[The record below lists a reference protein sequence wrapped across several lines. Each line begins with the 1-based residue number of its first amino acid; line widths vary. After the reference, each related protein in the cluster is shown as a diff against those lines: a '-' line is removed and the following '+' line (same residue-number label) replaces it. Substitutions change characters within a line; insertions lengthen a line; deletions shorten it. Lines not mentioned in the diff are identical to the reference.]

1 MRSGGQLGEDVL
13 TVLRRAVTSNTE
25 MLQKRSPSRQ
35 KEQQVESPR
44 QGSSKTPTST
54 TATERARGNPAE
66 RGAKR
71 SAGPNKGL
79 FGSSFSL

>member
-25 MLQKRSPSRQ
+25 MPQKRSPSRQ

-44 QGSSKTPTST
+44 QGSSKTPST